1 MIKLEDE
8 KTVVKEPKVVPI
20 VDEWYLGADNY
31 CYILYRRH
39 KITGGRGGRAKEE
52 NIGTYTYTAV
62 GYYTTISAVFNAVV
76 AQYTRETI
84 NKPRIKTLEDLAD
97 AVNKFVE
104 RVKKIDVVFVEA
116 MKKKGGLDE

>member
-8 KTVVKEPKVVPI
+8 KTVVKEPKVIPI

>member
-8 KTVVKEPKVVPI
+8 KASVKDPKVLPI

-39 KITGGRGGRAKEE
+39 KVTGGRGNRAKEE

-62 GYYTTISAVFNAVV
+62 GYYTTLSAVFNAVV
-76 AQYTRETI
+76 AQYTRDTI

-97 AVNKFVE
+97 AVSKFVE
-104 RVKKIDVVFVEA
+104 RVKKVDTVFVEA
-116 MKKKGGLDE
+116 MKKKGGINE